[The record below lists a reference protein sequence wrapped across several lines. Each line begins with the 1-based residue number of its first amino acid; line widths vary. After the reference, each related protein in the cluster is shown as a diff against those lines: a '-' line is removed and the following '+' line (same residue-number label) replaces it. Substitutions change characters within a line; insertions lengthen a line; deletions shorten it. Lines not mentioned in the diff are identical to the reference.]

1 MIPWSEREG
10 ANGCSYGSGNRGII
24 IFVIQL
30 SICGAGSIPAWGIFL
45 FIANAKVQQFVC
57 TVAVTELRGS
67 PEVKRRKARSV
78 LGWGSTQGWPC
89 RSGCTQTG
97 PRRDWLHT
105 GITQTAPGGIG
116 CTRESHRRAP
126 GGIGCT
132 RELQRGGPGGIGCT
146 QGVHLYFET
155 SPDHAVRSD
164 QMAVSLKIS
173 FGKQKKEQFLILQ
186 YPVPYFTVTNHG
198 HHKNALH

>member
-1 MIPWSEREG
+1 MVHFAKKVHSFLVSSYCWIQLEWLRRHWMIPWSEREG

-45 FIANAKVQQFVC
+45 FIANAKVQQFVR

-116 CTRESHRRAP
+116 CTREAHRRAPGGIGCTRESHRRAP

-132 RELQRGGPGGIGCT
+132 RELQRGGPGGLVAHRVFICT
-146 QGVHLYFET
+146 SKLLRTMQ
-155 SPDHAVRSD
+155 
-164 QMAVSLKIS
+164 
-173 FGKQKKEQFLILQ
+173 
-186 YPVPYFTVTNHG
+186 
-198 HHKNALH
+198 